1 MTGRQ
6 FSRTRTA
13 TDISSARP
21 RSLFRQMGRDAVY
34 TLERQTARYI
44 REYRMLEDCSGIVAG
59 VSGGADSVC
68 LLRVLLSLREQGAV
82 PGIPVY
88 VVHVNHG
95 LRDAAA
101 QDEEF
106 VRSLCREWNV
116 PFSAVH
122 ADVTGFAEEAGIG
135 SEEAGRILR
144 MRAFEDAAKKMPGAR
159 IALAH
164 HLEDSAETLLFN
176 LSRGS
181 RLAGMAGIRPVRG
194 NVIHPL
200 IGASRGEIEAYL
212 KEQGTGWRTD
222 ESNAEDRYTRNII
235 RNTVIP
241 LLESKVNS
249 EAAKHMAAA
258 ALDAARAEEYLSG
271 ETEKAYA
278 SCLEDSGSGLMAERI
293 AALDPYMRN
302 RVVYRAITEASRGAK
317 DISAAHVEAVL
328 RLAERGENGAA
339 DLPSGLKAV
348 CSYGV
353 LRIGKI
359 SEAAP
364 ESVRSRVPA
373 GGRDPLGIPLS
384 ADAYRMRVIPAEML
398 RNADGLLLPSIP
410 RGEAAWYTK
419 WFDYDKITKC
429 LLRKRLPGDRITLSA
444 EGGHKKL
451 ARVMIDA
458 KIAPELRDLAV
469 LPFDGREALWIPGYR
484 ISAAALVTEKTE
496 RILEISLPSASGSGN
511 LPDQCSGDQPD

>member
-21 RSLFRQMGRDAVY
+21 RSLFGQMGRDTVY
-34 TLERQTARYI
+34 TLERRTAQYI

-82 PGIPVY
+82 PDIPVHA
-88 VVHVNHG
+88 VHVNHG
-95 LRDAAA
+95 LRDAAVK
-101 QDEEF
+101 DEEF
-106 VRSLCREWNV
+106 VRSLCGEWNV
-116 PFSAVH
+116 PFTAVH
-122 ADVTGFAEEAGIG
+122 ADVAGFAKEEGIG
-135 SEEAGRILR
+135 TEEAGRILR
-144 MRAFEDAAKKMPGAR
+144 MRAFKDAAEKMPGAR

-222 ESNAEDRYTRNII
+222 ESNTEDSYTRNIL

-241 LLESKVNS
+241 LLESRVNS

-278 SCLEDSGSGLMAERI
+278 LCLEEAGSGLMAERI
-293 AALDPYMRN
+293 AALDPYMRR
-302 RVVYRAITEASRGAK
+302 RVVYRAVTEASCSAK
-317 DISAAHVEAVL
+317 DISAAHVEVVL
-328 RLAERGENGAA
+328 RLAERGENAA
-339 DLPSGLKAV
+339 VNLPSGLKAV

-353 LRIGKI
+353 LRIRKA
-359 SEAAP
+359 SEEEP
-364 ESVRSRVPA
+364 EFLRNSVPA
-373 GGRDPLGIPLS
+373 GGRDPLDIPLS
-384 ADAYRMRVIPAEML
+384 GNAYRMRVIPAEMK
-398 RNADGLLLPSIP
+398 RNADGFLLPAIP
-410 RGEAAWYTK
+410 RGEAARYTK

-484 ISAAALVTEKTE
+484 ISAAALVTEETE
-496 RILEISLPSASGSGN
+496 RILEISLFSGGGSGD